1 MSRTFI
7 YPRPRP
13 RGLLGRRLEGDEQL
27 VLGAGFVGG
36 ILSAWALG
44 GILLK
49 IAGFVLIAGACAW
62 ATLAPYRGRT
72 FLRWFEINRT
82 YRKLLRNGQL
92 LYRSR
97 APYAGRCADGRRVP
111 AEVPAGVPRNMQWI
125 SSRSAFGE
133 IAVVLQPDERMF
145 VAAVEVEAQRDFGS
159 LDIADK
165 EALIRGYE
173 DLLKTTADRGGR
185 IRRLQWISRVV
196 PTDPN
201 AHARDAA
208 QRRDENSPGWLQQ
221 SYDDLIRRVAVT
233 AEDRRLLLVV
243 GIPYTADLVAEAR
256 RYNTLHE
263 GYAIT
268 LGQEID
274 GFIRTLGRGQLR
286 HVRNLD
292 EAGLASYLH
301 HAYDPGHWI
310 DDTTGMDRVTC
321 WPAVLDARHK
331 KHMVSRSWETAEDTD
346 SWYSMT
352 GWVKELPVVPAGINF
367 LAPVLLYLQDVIL
380 SVSVVMDLVS
390 TDQAIT
396 EAMAD
401 ATNEL
406 GQADRSAGRI
416 EDPREQK
423 AQSASIRTMRDIA
436 DGAAGTRLAA
446 WITVTSPDPDALRRD
461 ADTVRAGAH
470 HAGLRLE
477 WCDTEHYRA
486 FANTLPF
493 AAGLLKEGRQ

>member
-1 MSRTFI
+1 MARTFT

-13 RGLLGRRLEGDEQL
+13 RGLLGRKFEADEQL
-27 VLGAGFVGG
+27 VLGSGFVGG
-36 ILSAWALG
+36 LIAAWTLG

-49 IAGFVLIAGACAW
+49 IVGFVLIAGACAW
-62 ATLAPYRGRT
+62 ATLAPHRGRT
-72 FLRWFEINRT
+72 YVRWFEINRT
-82 YRKLLRNGQL
+82 YKKLLRDGSL

-97 APYAGRCADGRRVP
+97 APYAGRYADGRRVP
-111 AEVPAGVPRNMQWI
+111 IDVPVGVPRNMQWI
-125 SSRSAFGE
+125 TARTAFGE
-133 IAVVLQPDERMF
+133 IAIVLQPDELMF
-145 VAAVEVEAQRDFGS
+145 TAVVEVEGQRDFGS
-159 LDIADK
+159 LDTADK
-165 EALIRGYE
+165 EALIRAYE
-173 DLLKTTADRGGR
+173 HLLKATADSGGR
-185 IRRLQWISRVV
+185 ICRLQWISRVI

-208 QRRDENSPGWLQQ
+208 DRRDRNSPTWLQQ

-233 AEDRRLLLVV
+233 AEDRRLLLVM

-268 LGQEID
+268 LGQEIES
-274 GFIRTLGRGQLR
+274 FIRTLGRGQLR

-301 HAYDPGHWI
+301 HAYDPSHWI
-310 DDTTGMDRVTC
+310 DDTAGMDRITC
-321 WPAVLDARHK
+321 WPAVLDARNK
-331 KHMVSRSWETAEDTD
+331 KYMASRSWEATEDN
-346 SWYSMT
+346 WYSMT
-352 GWVKELPVVPAGINF
+352 AWVRELPVLPVGINF
-367 LAPVLLYLQDVIL
+367 LAPVLLYLQDIIL

-406 GQADRSAGRI
+406 GQADKKAGRI

-446 WITVTSPDPDALRRD
+446 WITVTSPTLDALRRD
-461 ADTVRAGAH
+461 ADTVRAGATR
-470 HAGLRLE
+470 AGLRLE
-477 WCDTEHYRA
+477 WCDTEHHRA

-493 AAGLLKEGRQ
+493 TAGLLKEGR

>member
-1 MSRTFI
+1 M
-7 YPRPRP
+7 
-13 RGLLGRRLEGDEQL
+13 LGRKLDADEQL

-36 ILSAWALG
+36 LIAAGVLG

-49 IAGFVLIAGACAW
+49 MVGFLLIAGVCAW
-62 ATLAPYRGRT
+62 ATLVPFRGRT
-72 FLRWFEINRT
+72 YLRWFEINRT
-82 YRKLLRNGQL
+82 YKKLLRDGSL

-97 APYAGRCADGRRVP
+97 APYSGRYIDGRRVP
-111 AEVPAGVPRNMQWI
+111 IDVPVGVPRTMQWI
-125 SSRSAFGE
+125 AARTAFGE
-133 IAVVLQPDERMF
+133 IAIVLQPDELMF
-145 VAAVEVEAQRDFGS
+145 TAVVEVEGQRDFGS
-159 LDIADK
+159 LDTTDK
-165 EALIRGYE
+165 ETLIRAYE
-173 DLLKTTADRGGR
+173 YLLKTTADSGGR
-185 IRRLQWISRVV
+185 IQRLQWISRVV

-201 AHARDAA
+201 AHLRDAA
-208 QRRDENSPGWLQQ
+208 ERRDTNSPTWLQQ

-233 AEDRRLLLVV
+233 SEDRRLLLVV
-243 GIPYTADLVAEAR
+243 GIPYTADLAAEAR

-268 LGQEID
+268 LGQEIES
-274 GFIRTLGRGQLR
+274 FIRSLGRGQLR

-301 HAYDPGHWI
+301 HAYDPSHWI
-310 DDTTGMDRVTC
+310 DDTAGMDRITC
-321 WPAVLDARHK
+321 WPAILDARNK
-331 KHMVSRSWETAEDTD
+331 KYTASRSWEAAEDN
-346 SWYSMT
+346 WYSMT
-352 GWVKELPVVPAGINF
+352 AWVKELPALPVGINF
-367 LAPVLLYLQDVIL
+367 LAPILLYIQDTIL

-406 GQADRSAGRI
+406 GQADKKTGRI

-446 WITVTSPDPDALRRD
+446 WITVTSPTVDALRRD
-461 ADTVRAGAH
+461 ADTVRAGATR
-470 HAGLRLE
+470 AGLRLE
-477 WCDTEHYRA
+477 WCDTEHHRA

-493 AAGLLKEGRQ
+493 AAGLLKEGR

>member
-1 MSRTFI
+1 MARTFT

-13 RGLLGRRLEGDEQL
+13 RGLLGRRLEADEQL
-27 VLGAGFVGG
+27 VLGAGLVGG
-36 ILSAWALG
+36 LVTAWILG

-49 IAGFVLIAGACAW
+49 IIGFLLIAGTCAW

-72 FLRWFEINRT
+72 YVRWFEISRT
-82 YRKLLRNGQL
+82 YRKLLRDGSL

-97 APYAGRCADGRRVP
+97 TPHAGRYADGRRVP
-111 AEVPAGVPRNMQWI
+111 VDVPAGVPRNMQWI
-125 SSRSAFGE
+125 SARTAFGE
-133 IAVVLQPDERMF
+133 IAIVLQPDEQTF
-145 VAAVEVEAQRDFGS
+145 TAAVEVEGQRDFGS
-159 LDIADK
+159 LDLDDK
-165 EALIRGYE
+165 EALIRAYE
-173 DLLKTTADRGGR
+173 HLLKITADGGGR
-185 IRRLQWISRVV
+185 IRRLQWISRVI

-208 QRRDENSPGWLQQ
+208 ERRDDSSPAWLHQ

-243 GIPYTADLVAEAR
+243 GIPYTPDLVAEAR

-263 GYAIT
+263 GYAVT
-268 LGQEID
+268 LGQEIES
-274 GFIRTLGRGQLR
+274 FIRSLGRGQLR

-292 EAGLASYLH
+292 ESGLASYLH

-310 DDTTGMDRVTC
+310 DDTTGMDRATC
-321 WPAVLDARHK
+321 WPAVLDARNK
-331 KHMVSRSWETAEDTD
+331 QYMASRSWETTEDA
-346 SWYSMT
+346 WYSKT
-352 GWVKELPVVPAGINF
+352 AWIKELPVLPAGINF
-367 LAPVLLYLQDVIL
+367 LAPVLLYLQDIIL

-396 EAMAD
+396 DAMAD

-406 GQADRSAGRI
+406 GQADRKAGRI

-423 AQSASIRTMRDIA
+423 AQSASIGTMRDIA
-436 DGAAGTRLAA
+436 DGAAGVRLAA
-446 WITVTSPDPDALRRD
+446 WITVTSPTPDALRRD
-461 ADTVRAGAH
+461 ADTVRAGATR
-470 HAGLRLE
+470 AGLRLE
-477 WCDTEHYRA
+477 WCDTEHHRA

-493 AAGLLKEGRQ
+493 TAGLLKEGRR